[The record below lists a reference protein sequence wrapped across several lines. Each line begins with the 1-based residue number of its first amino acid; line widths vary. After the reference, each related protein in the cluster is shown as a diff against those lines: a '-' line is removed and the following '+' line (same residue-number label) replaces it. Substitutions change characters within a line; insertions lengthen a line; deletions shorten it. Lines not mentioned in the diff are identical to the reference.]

1 MNVEHQLYK
10 SQYNIQVSSFVRT
23 KIDHLRLMNK
33 ENKKVDYS
41 NVACIRANAMKH
53 LPFFF
58 AKGQLKK
65 AFILFP
71 DPHFKKQ
78 KLKWRVVSPLL
89 LSEYAYLL
97 QEGAMFYTIT
107 DVLEVHEW
115 MKKCFDEHPLF
126 ERVAESEL
134 VDDECYKATFVSTE
148 EGHKVA
154 RNNGSKYPAVYRR
167 VKG

>member
-1 MNVEHQLYK
+1 M
-10 SQYNIQVSSFVRT
+10 SSYVRT
-23 KIDHLRLMNK
+23 RIDHLRVLNSEK
-33 ENKKVDYS
+33 RVDYN

-65 AFILFP
+65 AFVLFP

-89 LSEYAYLL
+89 LSEYAYLM

-126 ERVAESEL
+126 ERVPESEL
-134 VDDECYKATFVSTE
+134 AEDECYKATFVSTE

-167 VKG
+167 VKGWEIELIIEMDLILLSL